1 MSKILR
7 RPMFR
12 GGRVSSYGTGIANG
26 LTNDTPGYNQGG
38 QVKGYNQGGQI
49 GGGIIA
55 GKPMGGRYGFA
66 DPKITFNKRPQ
77 REKIINEVMIEF
89 PNETIETQ
97 LKIVNERLNDINFS
111 GFEQAIG
118 AVEEFN
124 PNLDRE
130 EAKDSLYRY
139 DSLGNV
145 IDTLGTE
152 FVGGTMDMIG
162 NYVLNPVN
170 DTVDFITGSDNF
182 RGSKEPA
189 YNNKRDRIDT
199 FSNTTRDEE
208 GNIISTN
215 QSTTDALSSARSS
228 AARQKVTLEKQKQ
241 DALIEARLNK
251 IEGNEKSDEDIM
263 KNYMDMFSE
272 AYGTD
277 KEALNRSRFL
287 EIAKFGANIL
297 AQPGGQ
303 TMGEV
308 IGQAGGP
315 ALEGMTKI
323 EEAENQG
330 QRQLKGIAM
339 QAALKKMDNPTL
351 DNLKME
357 SKISGQSM
365 ADLINAKYRPANQ
378 SRVDQ
383 VALDTLAQDL
393 SSVMEGSKA
402 DTNKRAAAEVLT
414 KNGLTIKDV
423 LFHTNPK
430 DNSEDLIE
438 GKIYVFTKP
447 TGGVYA
453 GTWNGEIF
461 ETIQ

>member
-12 GGRVSSYGTGIANG
+12 GGQVSSYGTGIASG
-26 LTNDTPGYNQGG
+26 LTDNKPGYNQGG

-89 PNETIETQ
+89 PNETLETQ
-97 LKIVNERLNDINFS
+97 LKIVNKRLNDINFS

-118 AVEEFN
+118 ADEQFN

-145 IDTLGTE
+145 INTLGTE

-162 NYVLNPVN
+162 NYVLNPIN

-199 FSNTTRDEE
+199 FSNTKRDKE

-215 QSTTDALSSARSS
+215 QSTADALSSARSS
-228 AARQKVTLEKQKQ
+228 
-241 DALIEARLNK
+241 EARKKAALEELKKEKTLNNK
-251 IEGNEKSDEDIM
+251 IENLYAQKSDTDVM
-263 KNYMDMFSE
+263 KDYMDMFSE

-277 KEALNRSRFL
+277 KEALNRSRYL
-287 EIAKFGANIL
+287 ELAKFGANIL

-303 TMGEV
+303 SIGEV
-308 IGQAGGP
+308 LGQAGGP

-330 QRQLKGIAM
+330 QRQLKGVAM
-339 QAALKKMDNPTL
+339 QAALKKMDNPYL
-351 DNLKME
+351 DQLKLK
-357 SKISGQSM
+357 SQITGKSM
-365 ADLINAKYRPANQ
+365 AEIINAETTPAGQ
-378 SRVDQ
+378 GRVDELKLQ
-383 VALDTLAQDL
+383 QLAVDL
-393 SSVMEGSKA
+393 SSVLTSKDVDFDSKA
-402 DTNKRAAAEVLT
+402 MAEILT
-414 KNGLTIKDV
+414 KNKLKTSDV
-423 LFHTNPK
+423 LKHTNPK
-430 DNSEDLIE
+430 DPGAELIVDQ
-438 GKIYVFTKP
+438 IYIFTKP
-447 TGGVYA
+447 TNGQYV
-453 GTWNGEIF
+453 GTWNGTGFDI
-461 ETIQ
+461 ID